1 MFLLPRAPF
10 VWKEAVQ
17 LSFASISCIF
27 CLGEVAGQGR
37 AHQILG
43 VLLHDQRLLVSVHLL
58 HCCPGRSWEHS
69 RGNIYSHWQG
79 KIDLHDYCWLLLGCP
94 KISIM
99 KLFIHSPS
107 KRKYFTSAVWSRSS
121 SAGMCSWPVSEFL
134 EEESPQGV
142 SQSCCQTVRSICF
155 FLRWQLLMLKIRR
168 CVNSLNY
175 SITCHSFISSLQK
188 NRNTCV

>member
-1 MFLLPRAPF
+1 MR
-10 VWKEAVQ
+10 WR
-17 LSFASISCIF
+17 
-27 CLGEVAGQGR
+27 GR
-37 AHQILG
+37 GGLT
-43 VLLHDQRLLVSVHLL
+43 
-58 HCCPGRSWEHS
+58 RSWGCFCTT
-69 RGNIYSHWQG
+69 RG
-79 KIDLHDYCWLLLGCP
+79 CWSQCICSTPALAGVGSIPEGTFIATGRERLICMTTAGFSWGVQ

-99 KLFIHSPS
+99 FIHSPS

-134 EEESPQGV
+134 EEEPPQGV

-188 NRNTCV
+188 NRDTCV